1 MNLIFTLDYALFAEL
16 VCVSGYSTKAFS
28 TDDILKKPV
37 FVITHVNRE
46 GDELNGYVAEGGLSA
61 LASDPKGKETYEAL
75 RLGDGTALLIQP
87 SVVSPVELQSAAA
100 TALASPLRLPD
111 LATLALLVATSVGIP
126 WLLPGSTKK
135 NSTNTTTFKHGR
147 NLLKLCRLE
156 MSDDSVRILEGLN
169 QLPAPI
175 IRNE

>member
-1 MNLIFTLDYALFAEL
+1 LNLIFTLDYALFAEL

-126 WLLPGSTKK
+126 WLLSGSTKK
-135 NSTNTTTFKHGR
+135 NSTNTTFKHGGY
-147 NLLKLCRLE
+147 LLKLCRLE

-169 QLPAPI
+169 QLPASI